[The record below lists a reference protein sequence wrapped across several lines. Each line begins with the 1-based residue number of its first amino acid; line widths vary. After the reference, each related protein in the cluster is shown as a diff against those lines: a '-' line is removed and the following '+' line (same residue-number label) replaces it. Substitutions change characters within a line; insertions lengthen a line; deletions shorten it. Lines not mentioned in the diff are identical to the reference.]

1 MASVVADAGAL
12 PFEEGPPARIVE
24 ISEPEVGLDA
34 VVVVDHDLFPMSAG
48 GTRMVPD
55 VTTAEVARLARAM
68 TWKFAVAGLEY
79 AGAKAGIRFGGG
91 DRAAVLDAYFERIG
105 ELGDSFL
112 TGPDM
117 GTHPEDF
124 LRFAPNDGPT
134 PMWART
140 HDGMGMDDLAVGYGV
155 KGAAAVALERLDRPW
170 DGATVAIEGFGK
182 AGAGTARVCARAG
195 ARVVAIS
202 TVEGALVDPGGLD
215 VDELLALRAE
225 HGDAFVQHG
234 QVKVRPRSTL
244 FDVECDVL
252 VPGARPGVITP
263 ELAATLP
270 CAAVVPVANVPY
282 AAGALDVL
290 DRLGVLA
297 LPDFVTNA
305 GGVQLYEAPECQEE
319 DPARCLETVER
330 LVGETVRRVL
340 EASRGDGVTPM
351 EAALRIARG
360 YLRGDA
366 EDA

>member
-1 MASVVADAGAL
+1 VLEREDA
-12 PFEEGPPARIVE
+12 PPARILE
-24 ISEPEVGLDA
+24 INDPSVGLEA
-34 VVVVDHDLFPMSAG
+34 VVVIDHELFPRFAG

-55 VTTAEVARLARAM
+55 VTTDEVARLARAM

-79 AGAKAGIRFGGG
+79 AGAKAGIRFDGG
-91 DRAAVLDAYFERIG
+91 DRSAVLEAYFQRVDEW
-105 ELGDSFL
+105 GDSFL

-124 LRFAPNDGPT
+124 LRFVPGDRPP

-140 HDGMGMDDLAVGYGV
+140 HDDMGMDDLAVGYGI
-155 KGAAAVALERLDRPW
+155 KGAAAVALERLERPW

-195 ARVVAIS
+195 ARVVAVS
-202 TVEGALVDPGGLD
+202 TVEGALVDPSGLD

-225 HGDAFVQHG
+225 HGDGFVQHG
-234 QVKVRPRSTL
+234 PVPVRPRSSV

-263 ELAATLP
+263 ELATTLP
-270 CAAVVPVANVPY
+270 CGAVVPVANVPY
-282 AAGALDVL
+282 AADALGVL
-290 DRLGVLA
+290 DRRGVLA

-330 LVGETVRRVL
+330 LVADTVRRVL
-340 EASRGDGVTPM
+340 EASAAEGITPM
-351 EAALRIARG
+351 ESALRIARD
-360 YLRGDA
+360 YLRAHAPGA
-366 EDA
+366 

>member
-1 MASVVADAGAL
+1 VAPVLALEREDA
-12 PFEEGPPARIVE
+12 PPARILE
-24 ISEPEVGLDA
+24 INDPSVGLEA
-34 VVVVDHDLFPMSAG
+34 VVVIDHELFPVSAG

-55 VTTAEVARLARAM
+55 VTTDEVARLARAM

-79 AGAKAGIRFGGG
+79 AGAKAGIRFDGG
-91 DRAAVLDAYFERIG
+91 DRAAVLDAYFDRID
-105 ELGDSFL
+105 EWGDSFL

-124 LRFAPNDGPT
+124 LRYAPDEGPP

-140 HDGMGMDDLAVGYGV
+140 HDDMGMDDLAVGYGI
-155 KGAAAVALERLDRPW
+155 KGAAAVALERLGRPW

-202 TVEGALVDPGGLD
+202 TVEGALVDQDGLD
-215 VDELLALRAE
+215 VDELLVLRAE

-234 QVKVRPRSTL
+234 PVGARPRSVL
-244 FDVECDVL
+244 FEIECDVL
-252 VPGARPGVITP
+252 VPGARPGVITE
-263 ELAATLP
+263 ELAAALP

-290 DRLGVLA
+290 DRRGILA

-305 GGVQLYEAPECQEE
+305 GGVQLYEAPDCQEE
-319 DPARCLETVER
+319 DPARCLEAVEQ

-340 EASRGDGVTPM
+340 EASAAGGVKPM
-351 EAALRIARG
+351 DAALRIARD
-360 YLRGDA
+360 YLRAHAPGA
-366 EDA
+366 